1 MQGRKAYGSAM
12 QAADSQAA
20 CLRLAEYNQQDEEA
34 EAMQIS
40 LEEVRKVV
48 AAYHQSRQAA
58 TPPLE
63 PVPEAV
69 QVSEEEN
76 LRLAQ
81 EIARELSAT
90 PDIRTERVA
99 ELKRCFDMGE
109 YSISAEMVTSA
120 IIRRMLA
127 DRIR

>member
-1 MQGRKAYGSAM
+1 
-12 QAADSQAA
+12 
-20 CLRLAEYNQQDEEA
+20 
-34 EAMQIS
+34 MQIS